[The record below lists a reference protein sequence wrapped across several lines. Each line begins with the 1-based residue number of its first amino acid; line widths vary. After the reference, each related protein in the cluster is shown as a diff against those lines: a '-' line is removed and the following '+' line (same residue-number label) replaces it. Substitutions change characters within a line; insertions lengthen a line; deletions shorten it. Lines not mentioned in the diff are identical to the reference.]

1 MKINAATI
9 RSCKGANVL
18 QGGGAET
25 LMASIGPH
33 LVELICAMAE
43 IRRCLTA
50 SEAVA
55 LANDLI
61 SGTDTEIQIIEWKR
75 ARMNTT
81 TIHLCWDGNG
91 GNHSRKDGHIG

>member
-1 MKINAATI
+1 MNNKIAEVSSIRGIPSTMSINAATI

-18 QGGGAET
+18 QGGGDKT
-25 LMASIGPH
+25 LMASVEPH

-43 IRRCLTA
+43 IRRSLTA

-55 LANDLI
+55 LAYDLI

-75 ARMNTT
+75 ARNE
-81 TIHLCWDGNG
+81 
-91 GNHSRKDGHIG
+91 